1 MPNNNLSKSKQKEI
15 KDLIEKGR
23 EQGFLTIGEIND
35 LLPTNLYD
43 ADQIDGIIKLITDL
57 KIKVVESNKD
67 VDTEVVIGDEE
78 VSDDDDN
85 EITEQ
90 EAVEVLS
97 NLDEEFGRTSDPVRM
112 YMREMGTV
120 ELLNR
125 AGEIVIAKKIEE
137 GQKLIY
143 AAIQRFPESIS
154 FFLKLFKNEEEID
167 SQISDYILDVKE
179 KSNEEFK
186 SLKQNLVNPERE
198 FLIEETIN
206 GREFTVSVLKGRCL
220 APLEIIP
227 ASGMYDYHAKYIA
240 EDTIIQKAQLEPD
253 QIKLLCDIALKACT
267 VCECKDWARVDVMQ
281 NEDGKFYVLE
291 INTVPGMTDHSLFPA
306 AAKISGLSFNE
317 LIHEIISDA

>member
-1 MPNNNLSKSKQKEI
+1 MEFPSDIFLKNGFYI
-15 KDLIEKGR
+15 K
-23 EQGFLTIGEIND
+23 
-35 LLPTNLYD
+35 P
-43 ADQIDGIIKLITDL
+43 
-57 KIKVVESNKD
+57 S
-67 VDTEVVIGDEE
+67 
-78 VSDDDDN
+78 
-85 EITEQ
+85 
-90 EAVEVLS
+90 
-97 NLDEEFGRTSDPVRM
+97 
-112 YMREMGTV
+112 
-120 ELLNR
+120 
-125 AGEIVIAKKIEE
+125 EE
-137 GQKLIY
+137 GS
-143 AAIQRFPESIS
+143 SIDT
-154 FFLKLFKNEEEID
+154 FA
-167 SQISDYILDVKE
+167 V

-186 SLKQNLVNPERE
+186 SLKQNLANPERE

>member
-1 MPNNNLSKSKQKEI
+1 MSGKKIIVLSGGTSAEREVSLKSGSQI
-15 KDLIEKGR
+15 HSALIELGHQVELEDLLVINQINHLKKNVEVFIALHGF
-23 EQGFLTIGEIND
+23 EGESGILQDKLTNLGIDYFGSNVQGCINTWNKANCKKILIENGINTPKFLTTKN
-35 LLPTNLYD
+35 
-43 ADQIDGIIKLITDL
+43 IKAMEFPSDIFL
-57 KIKVVESNKD
+57 KNGFYIKPS
-67 VDTEVVIGDEE
+67 
-78 VSDDDDN
+78 
-85 EITEQ
+85 
-90 EAVEVLS
+90 
-97 NLDEEFGRTSDPVRM
+97 
-112 YMREMGTV
+112 
-120 ELLNR
+120 
-125 AGEIVIAKKIEE
+125 EE
-137 GQKLIY
+137 GS
-143 AAIQRFPESIS
+143 SIDT
-154 FFLKLFKNEEEID
+154 FA
-167 SQISDYILDVKE
+167 V

-240 EDTIIQKAQLEPD
+240 EDTIIQKAQLETD

-281 NEDGKFYVLE
+281 NEDGEFYVLE

>member
-1 MPNNNLSKSKQKEI
+1 MGIDYFGSNAQGCINTWNKANCKKI
-15 KDLIEKGR
+15 LIENGINTPK
-23 EQGFLTIGEIND
+23 FLTTKNIEAMEFPSDIFLKNGF
-35 LLPTNLYD
+35 Y
-43 ADQIDGIIKLITDL
+43 IKP
-57 KIKVVESNKD
+57 S
-67 VDTEVVIGDEE
+67 
-78 VSDDDDN
+78 
-85 EITEQ
+85 
-90 EAVEVLS
+90 
-97 NLDEEFGRTSDPVRM
+97 
-112 YMREMGTV
+112 
-120 ELLNR
+120 
-125 AGEIVIAKKIEE
+125 EE
-137 GQKLIY
+137 GS
-143 AAIQRFPESIS
+143 SIDT
-154 FFLKLFKNEEEID
+154 FA
-167 SQISDYILDVKE
+167 V

-281 NEDGKFYVLE
+281 NEDGEFYVLE